1 MGSVILADVT
11 TLTTKKISELT
22 EITTL
27 DRDDILPIVAN
38 GATKKIISP
47 NLKKY
52 KFWRSYEPFL
62 DENYA
67 NIKGVPTQVNRG
79 LFKGY
84 SMPVWAAH
92 PQTQYEEL
100 VFRLRVP
107 FRWDGVT
114 NPYFCAITAISGAEA
129 IGAKYK
135 FQLEWVSK
143 DVGYVLP
150 DTVDEAITWEV
161 TVTDGT
167 AWRAEIIIGEMDGT
181 LLTAGENWQARLRRI
196 ASGSPAIVNEP
207 VVFHWCT
214 RWCMDKSG
222 TETAMGY

>member
-1 MGSVILADVT
+1 MGTLILANVT
-11 TLTTKKISELT
+11 ELETIKISELD
-22 EITTL
+22 ETTSI
-27 DRDDILPIVAN
+27 DRNAVLPVAAD
-38 GATKKIISP
+38 GETKKIIAP
-47 NLKKY
+47 NLSKY
-52 KFWRSYEPFL
+52 GFWRSYEPFL

-67 NIKGVPTQVNRG
+67 NIKGYPTQVSRG

-84 SMPVWAAH
+84 SMPIWQDH
-92 PQTQYEEL
+92 PQIQYEEL

-114 NPYFCAITAISGAEA
+114 NPYFCAITAISDSEA

-135 FQLEWVSK
+135 FQLEWVSA
-143 DVGYVLP
+143 DVGEVLP
-150 DTVDEAITWEV
+150 DTTNETIVWEV

-167 AWRAEIIIGEMDGT
+167 AWRAEIIIGEMDAT

-196 ASGSPAIVNEP
+196 VSGSPAIVNEP

-214 RWCMDKSG
+214 RWKMDKLG

>member
-11 TLTTKKISELT
+11 ELQTKKISELI
-22 EITTL
+22 ETTTI
-27 DRDDILPIVAN
+27 DRTSVLPIVDN
-38 GATKKIISP
+38 SSTKKIISP
-47 NLKKY
+47 NLSKY
-52 KFWRSYEPFL
+52 GFWRSYEPFL

-67 NIKGVPTQVNRG
+67 NVKGDPPQVTRG

-84 SMPVWAAH
+84 KMPIWAS
-92 PQTQYEEL
+92 PQHQYDEL

-114 NPYFCAITAISGAEA
+114 NPYFCAITTISSTEN

-143 DVGYVLP
+143 DVGHVLP
-150 DTVDEAITWEV
+150 DIADETIVSEI

-167 AWRAEIIIGEMDGT
+167 AWRAEILICEMDGT
-181 LLTAGENWQARLRRI
+181 KLIAGENWQARLRRI
-196 ASGSPAIVNEP
+196 VSGSPAVVNDP
-207 VVFHWCT
+207 VIFHWCT
-214 RWCMDKSG
+214 RWFMNKSG
-222 TETAMGY
+222 TETVMGY